1 MSVFGTRNVEGSR
14 FLTRA
19 NLDKTSGV
27 AGIMA
32 AWFFGATVAASA
44 VEYATVT
51 TQPLD
56 ANGVAGAVDSA
67 AEFSTATVTALD
79 GDGVAGEASTASEL
93 ATVTLEAL
101 SADAANI
108 VDAESVAEYAMIT
121 IEPLSAGAASIAA
134 GAPSRGYSEA
144 EMDRRAYIRKTW
156 LRFKP

>member
-1 MSVFGTRNVEGSR
+1 MSVFGTRNVESSR

-51 TQPLD
+51 TQSLD

-67 AEFSTATVTALD
+67 AEFSTVTVAALA
-79 GDGVAGEASTASEL
+79 GDGIAGEASTASEL
-93 ATVTLEAL
+93 ATITLEAL
-101 SADAANI
+101 SADAINV
-108 VDAESVAEYAMIT
+108 VDVESSVEYALIT
-121 IEPLSAGAASIAA
+121 IEPMSADAASIAA
-134 GAPSRGYSEA
+134 GAPSRSYSEA
-144 EMDRRAYIRKTW
+144 EIDRRAYIRKTW

>member
-14 FLTRA
+14 FLTRMS
-19 NLDKTSGV
+19 LEKTSGV
-27 AGIMA
+27 SGIMA

-51 TQPLD
+51 TQPLN

-67 AEFSTATVTALD
+67 AEFSTVTVTALA
-79 GDGVAGEASTASEL
+79 GDGIAGEASTASEL
-93 ATVTLEAL
+93 ATITLEAL